1 MFLPEHYEFSCPVK
15 INSGNR
21 ALEHLPFEL
30 DTLNARKP
38 LIITGKNAAGRGLV
52 DIAIDAFKDSGI
64 TIGIFDG
71 VPSSPDLKLI
81 RELYTMY
88 RDRGYD
94 AIIALGGGPVT
105 DAAKVLNIVVSGE
118 PEDLEKGAGH
128 NMIKKPLKPFVMIPT
143 LAGSGYETSRYA
155 FFEGRTYSSHYL
167 MPHLVVIDP
176 RMTTAEDAMTTAG
189 ASLITLT
196 HSVEAYVSPEKNPLA
211 DSYAFPAIR
220 FVMEHLVNVIR
231 NPRDSNGCLA
241 LANAHC
247 FAGCAF
253 SGTAWGIAHTLGK
266 AIGEACNISPGVCM
280 GIILPHGIEM
290 QHSRGGRHI
299 SDLLLPLA
307 GSDMYAETAE
317 DLRAQKAIDILLDFQ
332 KDLFTISGG
341 VIARTLEGAKVPKE
355 MARDIAKKSVGYG
368 SEIVGMDDFLKIW
381 EHAWEGS

>member
-1 MFLPEHYEFSCPVK
+1 MFLPERYEFSCPVK

-30 DTLNARKP
+30 GTLNARKP
-38 LIITGKNAAGRGLV
+38 FIITGKNAAGRGLV
-52 DIAIDAFKDSGI
+52 DIAVDAFKDSGI

-71 VPSSPDLKLI
+71 VPSTPDLKLI
-81 RELYTMY
+81 RELYTIY

-105 DAAKVLNIVVSGE
+105 DAAKVLNLAVSGE
-118 PEDLEKGAGH
+118 PENLEKGAGDA
-128 NMIKKPLKPFVMIPT
+128 MIRKPLKPFVIIPT
-143 LAGSGYETSRYA
+143 LAGSGYETSRHA

-176 RMTTAEDAMTTAG
+176 RMTIAEDTVTTA
-189 ASLITLT
+189 ATALIALT
-196 HSVEAYVSPEKNPLA
+196 HSVEAYVAQDKNPLA

-253 SGTAWGIAHTLGK
+253 SGTTLGIAHTLGK

-280 GIILPHGIEM
+280 GIILPHSIEM
-290 QHSRGGRHI
+290 QHSRGSRHI

-307 GSDMYAETAE
+307 GSDKYAETAE
-317 DLRAQKAIDILLDFQ
+317 DMRAQKAIDILYDFQ
-332 KDLFTISGG
+332 KDLFTVSGG
-341 VIARTLEGAKVPKE
+341 AIARTLESAKVPKE
-355 MARDIAKKSVGYG
+355 IAQDIAKKSVGYV
-368 SEIVGMDDFLKIW
+368 SEIVGMDDYLKIL
-381 EHAWEGS
+381 ERAWEGT